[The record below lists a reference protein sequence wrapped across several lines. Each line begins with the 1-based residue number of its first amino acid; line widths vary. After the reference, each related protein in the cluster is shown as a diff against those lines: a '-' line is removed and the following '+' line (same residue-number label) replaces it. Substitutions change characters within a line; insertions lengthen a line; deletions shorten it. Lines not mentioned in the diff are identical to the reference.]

1 MMNNFK
7 KHLMEFCDVL
17 EFPSLR
23 QEWIDLFERT
33 EKNWRASG
41 VDFDEL
47 TKDEIVLTG
56 LHNASFLAETGLVQE
71 NAMEQATDLVVFVL
85 YVWWKK
91 NIRDE
96 NPFDGIEEL
105 ND

>member
-1 MMNNFK
+1 MMSNYK

-33 EKNWRASG
+33 EKNWRLQG

-56 LHNASFLAETGLVQE
+56 MYKASILAETGLVPDDL
-71 NAMEQATDLVVFVL
+71 MGQATDLVVFVL

-91 NIRDE
+91 NVRDE
-96 NPFDGIEEL
+96 NPFDGIEEI